1 MFQKKFSEICTRPE
15 LKNCRFVL
23 IRLDREKEKNGFL
36 VDAHVFDQSK
46 DVLAVHSFGYPA
58 YEETTEVEVENNIDF
73 VERQVNSGAVVGN
86 LFQLHT
92 NRTRDGILVDDD
104 FFTDIPFVFWNV
116 GTKPIKVDGNQIL
129 AGDIFVET
137 IHTKPR
143 KERRD
148 EHRAGLEYAVKH
160 YGDDNL
166 EVKE

>member
-1 MFQKKFSEICTRPE
+1 MLREKISEICARPE
-15 LKNCRFVL
+15 LKNCGFVL
-23 IRLDREKEKNGFL
+23 IRLDRAEEKKGFL

-58 YEETTEVEVENNIDF
+58 YQETEQVEVKNNIDF

-86 LFQLHT
+86 LFQFHA
-92 NRTRDGILVDDD
+92 NRTRDGILVDGD

-116 GTKPIKVDGNQIL
+116 GEKPIKVDGNQIL

-137 IHTKPR
+137 IHTQPR

-160 YGDDNL
+160 YGDYNL
-166 EVKE
+166 EVKD